1 MVIAKC
7 INGFKL
13 IAKFQDANDLYSNKE
28 FTFEIQVFKT
38 RIIAFN

>member
-1 MVIAKC
+1 MAS
-7 INGFKL
+7 KL
-13 IAKFQDANDLYSNKE
+13 IGKFQDTNDLYSNKE